1 MLISSLSRGPY
12 IVEDSGID
20 YRRGFFQEII
30 TGNVRTEGD
39 LTWILQREV
48 ILCAQTCMETL
59 TIGPKP

>member
-20 YRRGFFQEII
+20 YRRFFQEIV
-30 TGNVRTEGD
+30 TGNVRTKGD

-48 ILCAQTCMETL
+48 ILCAQMCMETL
-59 TIGPKP
+59 TIGPNP